1 MSDPIADAG
10 PRGVL
15 DAWDGA
21 HADPRLLPAYIGD
34 VIVPLLDG
42 WKDFI
47 MGDEPAESAVGDIK
61 DTVPVL
67 MGRAHFRDLVLASAL
82 DPEHVNRGFVDEQIM
97 RPMGEA
103 AGRLMT
109 GLLSACFSSPLT
121 DSMDRRI
128 RRASDTLAALAD
140 RHRGESCEAA
150 TLTGAAYLA
159 WWSCDGTAALDL
171 GLRALDLDD
180 GIRLAGVVIDAVGR
194 GMYPHMPIHDDAT
207 RDDATADGMP
217 LGVDPADPM
226 TMSGPDSPMGP
237 TL

>member
-1 MSDPIADAG
+1 MKEPIVDAG
-10 PRGVL
+10 AEGVL

-21 HADPRLLPAYIGD
+21 HEDRRLLPAYIGD

-47 MGDEPAESAVGDIK
+47 MGDDPVESAGGDIR

-67 MGRAHFRDLVLASAL
+67 MGRVHFRDLVLASAL
-82 DPEHVNRGFVDEQIM
+82 DPGHVDRGFIDEQII
-97 RPMGEA
+97 RPMGET
-103 AGRLMT
+103 AGRMMT
-109 GLLSACFSSPLT
+109 DLLSGCFASPLT

>member
-1 MSDPIADAG
+1 MSDPIVDAG

-140 RHRGESCEAA
+140 RHRGEPCEAA

-159 WWSCDGTAALDL
+159 WWSCDGKKALDF

-194 GMYPHMPIHDDAT
+194 GMYPHMPIHDGSVSAERVT
-207 RDDATADGMP
+207 TSVA
-217 LGVDPADPM
+217 DPADPLGL
-226 TMSGPDSPMGP
+226 SMGDGVVP
-237 TL
+237 GAAR